1 MASITRSA
9 ATAAEAHQS
18 RAERLVAAIDAMPIE
33 DVRQRIDEARLMAGS
48 EVEERQRIERRERAE
63 RAAAALRSI

>member
-1 MASITRSA
+1 MATITHAA

-18 RAERLVAAIDAMPIE
+18 RAERLVAEIDAMPIE
-33 DVRQRIDEARLMAGS
+33 DVRQRIDEARRMSGS
-48 EVEERQRIERRERAE
+48 EIEERQRVERRQRAE

>member
-1 MASITRSA
+1 MATITHTA

-18 RAERLVAAIDAMPIE
+18 RAERLVAEIDAMPIG
-33 DVRQRIDEARLMAGS
+33 DVRQRIDEARRMTGP
-48 EVEERQRIERRERAE
+48 EIEERQRVERRERAE